1 MAFDCEIE
9 LAVGRKGAGVLRV
22 SNAFWNPR
30 LEDAY
35 SKSGIGMTAGVDETY
50 RVLSVF

>member
-1 MAFDCEIE
+1 MAFDCEIV

-30 LEDAY
+30 LEDAH
-35 SKSGIGMTAGVDETY
+35 
-50 RVLSVF
+50 LVFGFTLKP

>member
-9 LAVGRKGAGVLRV
+9 LAVGRNGAGVLRV

-30 LEDAY
+30 LEDAHL
-35 SKSGIGMTAGVDETY
+35 KSA
-50 RVLSVF
+50 SV